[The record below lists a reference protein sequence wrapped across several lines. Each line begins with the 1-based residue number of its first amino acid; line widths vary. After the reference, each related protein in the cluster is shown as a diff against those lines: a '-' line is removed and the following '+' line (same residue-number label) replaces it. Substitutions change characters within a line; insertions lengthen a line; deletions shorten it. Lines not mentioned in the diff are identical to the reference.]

1 MDKSV
6 KKSMQN
12 AGVYP
17 LSSDNIAIGQCVPL
31 CLGMVG
37 IIVEASEIRE
47 GGEEFA
53 KDSTE

>member
-6 KKSMQN
+6 KKSMQDT
-12 AGVYP
+12 GIYP
-17 LSSDNIAIGQCVPL
+17 LSSDNIAIRQCVPL